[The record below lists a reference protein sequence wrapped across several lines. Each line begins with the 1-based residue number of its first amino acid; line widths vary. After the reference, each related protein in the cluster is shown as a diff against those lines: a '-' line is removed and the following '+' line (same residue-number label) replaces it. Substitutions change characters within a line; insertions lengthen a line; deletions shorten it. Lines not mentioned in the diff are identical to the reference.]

1 MVRLSNDNFNGKL
14 YFSVLNLNWLSFNH
28 NSHFLYMISWLKNK
42 TKQQLISLWT
52 YFSRLQEEY
61 LALQEEVKVTIEES
75 KVVQEKYKSMYEA
88 CRRELAERHAQLEE
102 IRTKV
107 SFCSQCA
114 CWFNT
119 LHVVSNT
126 DLNLLKAQ
134 QKNSRGNRVN
144 AAFSPRMLF
153 HVN

>member
-1 MVRLSNDNFNGKL
+1 M
-14 YFSVLNLNWLSFNH
+14 
-28 NSHFLYMISWLKNK
+28 
-42 TKQQLISLWT
+42 
-52 YFSRLQEEY
+52 
-61 LALQEEVKVTIEES
+61 TIEES

-114 CWFNT
+114 CWFNA
-119 LHVVSNT
+119 LHVVINT

-134 QKNSRGNRVN
+134 KKITHGNHVN
-144 AAFSPRMLF
+144 AAFSPIMLF
-153 HVN
+153 YVN